1 MWDYLLFDL
10 DGTLTDSGPGIM
22 NSTRHTF
29 EAFGLRVPEEPVLKS
44 FIGPPLA
51 ETLALYFPAAEL
63 DRAIGAFRE
72 YYEADGW
79 LECEVYPG
87 IRDCLAALR
96 TAGAHLAVATSKS
109 HPAALRVMAHFGL
122 ADAFDVVCGSAPD
135 GPATKAGV
143 IRRVLQQLGCP
154 QPGRAVMIG
163 DRKYDILG
171 ARAVGLSSVGVLYG
185 YGSREELCAAGAG
198 ALAAS
203 VSDLQALLLQN
214 LSRS

>member
-1 MWDYLLFDL
+1 MIS
-10 DGTLTDSGPGIM
+10 GRSPGNLTARWIKNSSPWRSRPASG
-22 NSTRHTF
+22 STIP
-29 EAFGLRVPEEPVLKS
+29 RVPS
-44 FIGPPLA
+44 
-51 ETLALYFPAAEL
+51 
-63 DRAIGAFRE
+63 RR
-72 YYEADGW
+72 
-79 LECEVYPG
+79 
-87 IRDCLAALR
+87 R

-109 HPAALRVMAHFGL
+109 HPAALRVMTHFGL

-185 YGSREELCAAGAG
+185 YGSREELCAAGAD